1 MYYWEVIE
9 CIRRLLLTGAVVF
22 IAPGTSAQ
30 AAVAC
35 VLAVVS
41 LATALYCKPHAEKLD
56 GAIYTIGA
64 LIVFLSMFLSL
75 AMKADISKETSA
87 SQHAFAVVL
96 VLLNIGMIVAALVQI
111 VLVGHRAYL
120 ARQNSVL
127 GIVKIDHSDDSD
139 DVEEDATVATNS
151 TDIGASLVAIIS

>member
-1 MYYWEVIE
+1 MYYWEVVE

-41 LATALYCKPHAEKLD
+41 LATGLYCRPHAEKLD
-56 GAIYTIGA
+56 GAIYTIAA
-64 LIVFLSMFLSL
+64 LVVFLSMFLSL
-75 AMKADISKETSA
+75 AMKANISKETSD

-96 VLLNIGMIVAALVQI
+96 VLLNVGMIVAALVQI
-111 VLVGHRAYL
+111 VLVGCRAYL
-120 ARQNSVL
+120 ARQNCVSGL
-127 GIVKIDHSDDSD
+127 VKIDHSDSSD
-139 DVEEDATVATNS
+139 DVEDAPAATITATVETSSIAMS
-151 TDIGASLVAIIS
+151 S